1 MHNNEEVRNLF
12 LRDFGPPHCY
22 AHTDYVTI
30 KGVMGVESE
39 RGGGGDEKERKRFHV
54 NVVLL
59 PVGAKVHVIYNISHH
74 SCRKKAP

>member
-30 KGVMGVESE
+30 MGVMGVESE
-39 RGGGGDEKERKRFHV
+39 
-54 NVVLL
+54 
-59 PVGAKVHVIYNISHH
+59 
-74 SCRKKAP
+74 